1 MRRCNTSNAGGRS
14 GVGVEMSDT
23 ATSGLES
30 LLDEV
35 LEPSSPLIELKKDVA
50 ADALE
55 QRYRL
60 LMVKLEGNRKFM
72 LEINERLGNLAR
84 EQNELNLTA
93 LHEMIGE
100 IGSLVLDNAREIRKI
115 AIATGIRPDQ
125 EGTGPARRE
134 NAPVPDAEKSG
145 VLVTGREKE
154 ILRELLRGKTNREI
168 SISLGI
174 NEKTV
179 KNHLWKIYRKWNV
192 TSRTQIFHKIVSQ

>member
-1 MRRCNTSNAGGRS
+1 
-14 GVGVEMSDT
+14 MSDP

-35 LEPSSPLIELKKDVA
+35 LEPSSPLIELKKDGA

-55 QRYRL
+55 KRYSL
-60 LMVKLEGNRKFM
+60 LMLKLEGNRKFM

-84 EQNELNLTA
+84 EQNEFNLTA

-115 AIATGIRPDQ
+115 AIATGIGPYP
-125 EGTGPARRE
+125 EGTGPERPE
-134 NAPVPDAEKSG
+134 SMPSFDAEESG
-145 VLVTGREKE
+145 VRVTDREKE

-192 TSRTQIFHKIVSQ
+192 TSRTQIFHKIVSR

>member
-1 MRRCNTSNAGGRS
+1 
-14 GVGVEMSDT
+14 MSDP

-35 LEPSSPLIELKKDVA
+35 LEPSSPLIELKKDGA

-55 QRYRL
+55 KRYSL
-60 LMVKLEGNRKFM
+60 LMLKLEGNRKFM

-84 EQNELNLTA
+84 EQNEFNLTA

-115 AIATGIRPDQ
+115 AIATGIGPYP
-125 EGTGPARRE
+125 EGTGPERPE
-134 NAPVPDAEKSG
+134 SMPSFDAEESG
-145 VLVTGREKE
+145 VRVTDREKE
-154 ILRELLRGKTNREI
+154 ILRELLLGKTNREI

-192 TSRTQIFHKIVSQ
+192 TSRTQIFHKIVSR

>member
-1 MRRCNTSNAGGRS
+1 
-14 GVGVEMSDT
+14 MSDP

-35 LEPSSPLIELKKDVA
+35 LEPSSPLIGFREDGA
-50 ADALE
+50 PDALE

-60 LMVKLEGNRKFM
+60 LMLKLEGNRKFM

-100 IGSLVLDNAREIRKI
+100 IGSLVLDNARKIRKI
-115 AIATGIRPDQ
+115 ASAAGIEP
-125 EGTGPARRE
+125 GPECAVPEMYE
-134 NAPVPDAEKSG
+134 NEPALDAKISG
-145 VLVTGREKE
+145 VRMTDREKE
-154 ILRELLRGKTNREI
+154 ILCELLRGKTNHEI
-168 SISLGI
+168 SMSLGI

-192 TSRTQIFHKIVSQ
+192 TSRTQMFHKIVSR

>member
-1 MRRCNTSNAGGRS
+1 
-14 GVGVEMSDT
+14 MSDP

-35 LEPSSPLIELKKDVA
+35 LEPSSPLIEFKKDGA

-100 IGSLVLDNAREIRKI
+100 IGSLVLENAREIRKI
-115 AIATGIRPDQ
+115 ARAAGIGPDP
-125 EGTGPARRE
+125 EGTGQEKRE
-134 NAPVPDAEKSG
+134 NAPVPDAEYSG
-145 VLVTGREKE
+145 VRVTDREKE